1 MGSREQTILVVE
13 DEASVRLA
21 ISDYLTEQGF
31 TVLQAAGAS
40 GAIDVI
46 ARHPEIELVF
56 TDLAM
61 PGDLDGLDL
70 VDWLLKR
77 HPGLPVIVASGLRG
91 RVSTM
96 AEYSNNQTISYFV
109 KPYPYDAVVKKI
121 RQVIE
126 ERSSQ

>member
-1 MGSREQTILVVE
+1 MGRREQTILVVE

-21 ISDYLTEQGF
+21 ISDYLTEQEF
-31 TVLQAAGAS
+31 TVLQAAGAA
-40 GAIDVI
+40 GAIEVI
-46 ARHPEIELVF
+46 AAHPEVDVVF

-70 VDWLLKR
+70 VDWLLKH

-91 RVSTM
+91 RVTTM
-96 AEYSNNQTISYFV
+96 AEYSNNQALSYFV
-109 KPYPYDAVVKKI
+109 KPYPYDAVAKKI

-126 ERSSQ
+126 ARGQ

>member
-1 MGSREQTILVVE
+1 MGRREQTILVVE

-31 TVLQAAGAS
+31 TVHQAAGAT
-40 GAIDVI
+40 GAMDVI
-46 ARHPEIELVF
+46 ARHPEIDLVF

-70 VDWLLKR
+70 VDWLLKHR
-77 HPGLPVIVASGLRG
+77 PGLPVIVASGLGG

-96 AEYSNNQTISYFV
+96 AEFSNNQALSYFV

-121 RQVIE
+121 CQVIE
-126 ERSSQ
+126 ARGQ

>member
-31 TVLQAAGAS
+31 TVLQAAGAT
-40 GAIDVI
+40 GAIDVL

-61 PGDLDGLDL
+61 PGDMDGLDL
-70 VDWLLKR
+70 VDWLLKHR
-77 HPGLPVIVASGLRG
+77 PGLPVIITSGVWG
-91 RVSTM
+91 RVGTM
-96 AEYSNNQTISYFV
+96 AEFSRNQALSYLV
-109 KPYPYDAVVKKI
+109 KPYPYETVAQKI

-126 ERSSQ
+126 ARGR

>member
-1 MGSREQTILVVE
+1 MGRREQTILVVE
-13 DEASVRLA
+13 DEASVRMA

-31 TVLQAAGAS
+31 TVLQAAGAA

-46 ARHPEIELVF
+46 ALHPEIDLVF

-77 HPGLPVIVASGLRG
+77 HPGLAVIVASGLRG
-91 RVSTM
+91 RVTTM
-96 AEYSNNQTISYFV
+96 AEYSSNQALSYFV
-109 KPYPYDAVVKKI
+109 KPYPYDAVAKKI

-126 ERSSQ
+126 ARGQ

>member
-1 MGSREQTILVVE
+1 MGRREQTILVVE

-21 ISDYLTEQGF
+21 ISDYLTEQEF
-31 TVLQAAGAS
+31 TVLQAAGAA
-40 GAIDVI
+40 GAIEVI
-46 ARHPEIELVF
+46 AAHPEVDVVF

-70 VDWLLKR
+70 VDWLLKH
-77 HPGLPVIVASGLRG
+77 HPGLPVIVASGLGG

-96 AEYSNNQTISYFV
+96 AEFSRSQALSYFV
-109 KPYPYDAVVKKI
+109 KPYPYDAVAKKI

-126 ERSSQ
+126 ARGQ

>member
-1 MGSREQTILVVE
+1 MGRREQTILVVE

-21 ISDYLTEQGF
+21 ISDYLTEQEF
-31 TVLQAAGAS
+31 TVLQAAGAA
-40 GAIDVI
+40 GAIEVI
-46 ARHPEIELVF
+46 AAHPEVDVVF

-70 VDWLLKR
+70 VDWLLKH

-91 RVSTM
+91 RVTTM
-96 AEYSNNQTISYFV
+96 AEYSNSQALSYFV
-109 KPYPYDAVVKKI
+109 KPYPYDAVAKKI

-126 ERSSQ
+126 ARGQ

>member
-1 MGSREQTILVVE
+1 LVVE

-31 TVLQAAGAS
+31 TVLQAAGAA

-46 ARHPEIELVF
+46 ALHPEIDLVF

-91 RVSTM
+91 RVTTM
-96 AEYSNNQTISYFV
+96 AEYSNSQALSYFV
-109 KPYPYDAVVKKI
+109 KPYPYDAVAKKI

-126 ERSSQ
+126 ARGQ